1 MHPTIQ
7 SEYKTNQ
14 ILSKHA
20 EPRLWFR
27 LLLAQ
32 TFAMLYPLSNKH
44 YKREEKQKEQIQ
56 FEN

>member
-20 EPRLWFR
+20 ESRLWFR

-56 FEN
+56 F